1 MEKICAIMIAAKQFS
16 GGETMKHN
24 SCLYLYMPIVA
35 ILCLA
40 SCKLAQHHE
49 PMPEALA
56 ALQSD
61 NEVLCTHV
69 PVADW
74 DNDSYY
80 ILKPKAGASTALVF
94 YGGAMCDGRSYA
106 PMAHEIAR
114 AGFMVVLVKMPND
127 ISMQAPERAEVVMS
141 AFPEITTWVM
151 GGHSMG
157 GISAC
162 EFAKE
167 HLDTITAVVLWA
179 SYPSNQNKIDQTD
192 LKALSIS
199 ATNDGIYPPKKI
211 EASKAMLPADTV
223 YKVIKG
229 GNHQQFGWFTGDFKP
244 FDKDATISRDDQM
257 TQILDATVLFLES
270 L

>member
-1 MEKICAIMIAAKQFS
+1 M
-16 GGETMKHN
+16 
-24 SCLYLYMPIVA
+24 
-35 ILCLA
+35 A

-61 NEVLCTHV
+61 AEVLCTHV
-69 PVADW
+69 AVPDW
-74 DNDSYY
+74 DNESYY
-80 ILKPKAGASTALVF
+80 IFQPKAGTASTALVF
-94 YGGAMCDGRSYA
+94 YGGAMCDAQSYA
-106 PMAHEIAR
+106 PMAHEIAQ
-114 AGFMVVLVKMPND
+114 AGFMMVLVKMPGD
-127 ISMQAPERAEVVMS
+127 ISMKAPERAEVVIN

-162 EFAKE
+162 QFAKE

-179 SYPSNQNKIDQTD
+179 SWPSSQNRIDQTD

-199 ATNDGIYPPKKI
+199 ATNDGIYPPKIIKQ
-211 EASKAMLPADTV
+211 SRAMLPADTV
-223 YKVIKG
+223 YVIIEG

-244 FDKDATISRDDQM
+244 FDGTATISRDNQM
-257 TQILDATVLFLES
+257 AQIVAATVSFLES